1 MKQANT
7 ILLKKLIKFSQGL
20 LMVILFGVLASCSAS
35 DATSTA
41 DTDATDTTAFT
52 VSDWTSSGV
61 LETSINLVAFE
72 QSNLENAESSN
83 FYVAGVSRNYG
94 VNSVYLTYA
103 VSEDIPSTG
112 TEETT
117 AIGALYYP
125 DTIDDIKGLI
135 IYSPGTEL
143 ENKDVKDSPGD
154 YENFLKAYASHGYAI
169 IYNYYIGL
177 APSEDIAGVN
187 SGERHQRLSI
197 MNSAEIQITALLDS
211 FVDYAV
217 DNNLSM
223 PNKKLFLMGHSLGAN
238 YSAGYHLYYQTLSER
253 KFNLTATLAGSGA
266 YDFKQAYDE
275 SLLVYDRDKSSTGNV
290 RFEHLAL
297 ALPNFMYEWQHYY
310 GGLVTTSDYKGFVG
324 VDLTNSDD
332 DFTFASNIYSHGEFS
347 TTTNVLFSFTPDTQ
361 AEITNKTK
369 AFDDGTNVYDFMDTQ
384 SVINRYTSNSIPL
397 RAGYM
402 PNDWDD
408 PSISA
413 KTLSETFSHVTFY
426 NFSDEC
432 TDSIFDDKNHKAG
445 EYCLIRSA
453 LGYFDGY

>member
-1 MKQANT
+1 MKQANP
-7 ILLKKLIKFSQGL
+7 IFFKKLIKFSQGL
-20 LMVILFGVLASCSAS
+20 LMVILFGVLASCSATDS
-35 DATSTA
+35 TSTT
-41 DTDATDTTAFT
+41 DTDTDTDTFT
-52 VSDWTSSGV
+52 LSDWTSSDV
-61 LETSINLVAFE
+61 LEASIDFVTVA
-72 QSNLENAESSN
+72 QASLTNTESSN
-83 FYVAGVSRNYG
+83 FYVAGVTRNYD

-103 VSEDIPSTG
+103 VSEDIPRTG

-117 AIGALYYP
+117 AIGILYYP
-125 DTIDDIKGLI
+125 DTTDDIKGLI

-143 ENKDVKDSPGD
+143 VNSNVKDTNGD

-177 APSEDIAGVN
+177 EPSEDIADVN

-197 MNSAEIQITALLDS
+197 INSAEIQITALLDS

-217 DNNLSM
+217 NNNLSM
-223 PNKKLFLMGHSLGAN
+223 PNKKLFLMGHSLGAR

-253 KFNLTATLAGSGA
+253 NFNLTATLAGSGA

-275 SLLVYDRDKSSTGNV
+275 SLLVYDRTESSTGNV
-290 RFEHLAL
+290 RFTHLAL
-297 ALPNFMYEWQHYY
+297 ALPNIMYTWHHYY
-310 GGLVTTSDYKGFVG
+310 GGLATASDFKDFVS
-324 VDLTNSDD
+324 VDLTNSND
-332 DFTFASNIYSHGEFS
+332 DFTFVSNINSHDEFS
-347 TTTNVLFSFTPDTQ
+347 ITTNVLFSFTPDTQ
-361 AEITNKTK
+361 AEITHKTK
-369 AFDDGTNVYDFMDTQ
+369 AFEDGTNLYDFMDTQ
-384 SVINRYTSNSIPL
+384 SVINLYTSNSIPL

-402 PNDWDD
+402 PNDWED

-426 NFSDEC
+426 NFSDAC
-432 TDSIFDDKNHKAG
+432 TDSIFSDQDHDAG